1 MWLGPIRS
9 EDQLVLVVPE
19 NMTTVISVTFIHI
32 AKTKINERMTQNI
45 KFYSQVFH
53 VFVVTLVEALPLLI
67 DCVLYVQNNGEA
79 KYLKDRK

>member
-1 MWLGPIRS
+1 MTRS
-9 EDQLVLVVPE
+9 
-19 NMTTVISVTFIHI
+19 
-32 AKTKINERMTQNI
+32 I

-53 VFVVTLVEALPLLI
+53 VFVVALVEALPLLI